1 MARNEPTNVTLKDI
15 SRTNLEHL
23 LRSIQLEMNE
33 EERFGTHSRELIRAN
48 MLSIGGSS
56 LQIKLLLQVL
66 WQLRSLEQKA
76 IKKTGNSGK
85 KHFLNITLLFVE
97 YRNKVEVVQKI
108 REMALSAKA
117 IKDMRMAVNQWR
129 TIAAMQVCLTE
140 MYREFRSLT
149 SAL

>member
-33 EERFGTHSRELIRAN
+33 EERFGTHSGELIRAN

-56 LQIKLLLQVL
+56 LQIQLLLQVL

-76 IKKTGNSGK
+76 IKKTGNSGN
-85 KHFLNITLLFVE
+85 KHFFYITLLFLE